1 MRLMK
6 VACTQ
11 LPEHHFESAGANSG
25 YLLISFRL
33 PGSCGRLEER
43 EREQWPVCVLEG
55 GGERVCGYRECGTG
69 T

>member
-11 LPEHHFESAGANSG
+11 IPKHHFENAGANSG
-25 YLLISFRL
+25 YLLISFCP

-43 EREQWPVCVLEG
+43 EKQPVCVSEG
-55 GGERVCGYRECGTG
+55 GGESAYGYRECGAG